1 MALLPT
7 VITALI
13 ELATQAPAEHAWD
26 AARRREG
33 VIRTLKRLK
42 LDPDRPPTDFDGLY
56 AYALVEWGAYKP
68 APVLE
73 FFRHDFVRDAFRRAF
88 YEDNPDLLAQEAEGV
103 IDWSRETGR
112 LGRLE
117 YDPRREFAAFTAVFN
132 RLLDYARTPAEA
144 RQEQRL
150 VALQQALAAIQA
162 SLAAQ
167 PTLADLRALAQ
178 SPLLPSA
185 VDDEARLH
193 SYLALVARRAARLPL
208 APLDPAGRESAHLEL
223 VQLFINLEAGEAAAP
238 FKGGRPDS
246 GVYTAALGHIHAQ
259 PQLILLGDPGS
270 GKSTLLRFL
279 ALCLAQAR
287 LTLEGGWLEKLA
299 WPVWR
304 WADRGRERDRLER
317 LLWDKPESAEVE
329 RCLWTAGPLIPVFLE
344 LRDFARTPFD
354 PRDEAALWRFACAGL
369 ERDELS
375 AAIPALRRAARRGQL
390 LWLLDGVDE
399 VPPAQ
404 RLAVWQAIGA
414 LHAGA
419 YGGNRWVATCRQL
432 SFNRAELPVAGWPE
446 QLLRPLSEAHSADF
460 IARWYAA
467 LTAGG
472 ELNAAQAEDK
482 TRRLQAAIRRP
493 GLQPLARNPMLLTIM
508 ALVQT
513 YHGALPEE
521 RARLYQACV
530 ETLLLR
536 WQRHK
541 ELDAGQL
548 PDGLAGL
555 GVSQDSLERLLGE
568 IAWEAQQQAPGR
580 EEAAD
585 IPEAEVIRLATQHF
599 GSYARAEAFV
609 AYTEQR
615 AHLLIGKGGLTQRVF
630 SFPHRTF
637 QEYLAACHLAGQRR
651 FARRAAELAAQGDV
665 WREVLNLAA
674 GALTFNQRNREKAL
688 DAIEQVLPAATP
700 AADDQAGWQR
710 VWLAGE
716 MAAVVG
722 AAAMGQDE
730 VGRDLLPRL
739 HAALADL
746 IAQATGLTPPQRAA
760 AGEALDRLGWL
771 PPDLNAWRLCP
782 ACGDRGQDLLAA
794 RYPVT
799 NYQFSLFMAADGYQT
814 RAYWSAAGWRWRV
827 KEHDRDWR
835 GSGPVTEPQY
845 WRYERFGQER
855 RGYPVVGVSRYEA
868 EAYSGWLAALLARQ
882 RAGESLSPP
891 EGALVADL
899 LAGKGGP
906 PRLLTDAEWVRVAGG
921 EQDERY
927 PWDAP
932 GDAPTS
938 PRNTTAITARA
949 NVGEAGIGRTTPVAL
964 FPLGASQPY
973 RLLDLA
979 GNVWEWTQE
988 NALRGGSWDDD
999 TDHARVS
1006 ARDGYYFPS
1015 DSYIGVGFRVV
1026 SPVLLAAGS

>member
-1 MALLPT
+1 MALFPT

-88 YEDNPDLLAQEAEGV
+88 YENNPALLAQEAEGV

-178 SPLLPSA
+178 SPLLPPA

-223 VQLFINLEAGEAAAP
+223 AQLFINLEAGEAAAP

-287 LTLEGGWLEKLA
+287 LEPASGWLEKLA

-304 WADRGRERDRLER
+304 RADRATKQDRPSEQH
-317 LLWDKPESAEVE
+317 
-329 RCLWTAGPLIPVFLE
+329 LWTAGPLIPLFLE
-344 LRDFARTPFD
+344 LRDFARTPFE

-369 ERDELS
+369 ERDGV
-375 AAIPALRRAARRGQL
+375 ADAIPALRRAAGRGQL

-399 VPPAQ
+399 VPPA
-404 RLAVWQAIGA
+404 RRPAVWQAIGA
-414 LHAGA
+414 SHTGA

-432 SFNRAELPVAGWPE
+432 SFNRAELPVAGWRE
-446 QLLRPLSEAHSADF
+446 QLLRPLSETDSAAF

-548 PDGLAGL
+548 PDGLVGL

-599 GSYARAEAFV
+599 GSYTRAETFV
-609 AYTEQR
+609 TYTEQR

-651 FARRAAELAAQGDV
+651 FAWRAAELAAQGDV

-688 DAIEQVLPAATP
+688 DAVAHILPTTTP
-700 AADDQAGWQR
+700 ADDDRAGWQR

-722 AAAMGQDE
+722 AADIGQDE

-814 RAYWSAAGWRWRV
+814 RAYWSAAGWRWRIRAHPDSRGAEPV
-827 KEHDRDWR
+827 IEPRFWHDE
-835 GSGPVTEPQY
+835 G
-845 WRYERFGQER
+845 FGQTR
-855 RGYPVVGVSRYEA
+855 RGYPVVGVSWYEA

-891 EGALVADL
+891 EGALVVDL

-938 PRNTTAITARA
+938 PMNTTAITARA
-949 NVGEAGIGRTTPVAL
+949 NVREAGIGRTTPVAL

-973 RLLDLA
+973 CLLDLA
-979 GNVWEWTQE
+979 GNVWERTQE
-988 NALRGGSWDDD
+988 NDLRGGSWGSYMYDG
-999 TDHARVS
+999 RVS
-1006 ARDGYYFPS
+1006 ARISGDPS
-1015 DSYIGVGFRVV
+1015 GSSYNVGFRVV
-1026 SPVLLAAGS
+1026 SPVLLAAGF